1 MYDVRT
7 RGGRGSGKSRQK
19 EQNQLIY
26 VRDRGRGSTNP
37 KVYAD
42 IIYGSP
48 LTNSHL
54 GTLARARN
62 SGHFQDHD
70 PGRGRRLSLRVH
82 RSKNACQRGFLSYP
96 NI

>member
-1 MYDVRT
+1 MT
-7 RGGRGSGKSRQK
+7 SAHEGGGGQAKAGQK

-48 LTNSHL
+48 LK
-54 GTLARARN
+54 A
-62 SGHFQDHD
+62 
-70 PGRGRRLSLRVH
+70 
-82 RSKNACQRGFLSYP
+82 
-96 NI
+96 